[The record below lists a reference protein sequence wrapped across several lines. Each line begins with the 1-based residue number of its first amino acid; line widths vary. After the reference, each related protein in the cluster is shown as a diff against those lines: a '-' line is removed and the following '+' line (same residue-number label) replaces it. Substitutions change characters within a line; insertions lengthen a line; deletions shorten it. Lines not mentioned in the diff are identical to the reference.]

1 MKRAESPSDAT
12 GLMKTLKPCWKTL
25 GLALCLPALATTAP
39 ASDPEK
45 TDDAAQFRFFE
56 KNIRPL
62 LAKNC
67 YQCHGPEKHKGDLRL
82 DSRAG
87 ILLGGNNGPA
97 VTPGKP
103 SESLIMLA
111 VSHSDEDLKM
121 PPKERL
127 PESDIKLLEK
137 WIAMGA
143 PWPGAV
149 GKAGDLSKVTEEDR
163 KWWAFQPIR
172 KPAAPQIK
180 DDNWS
185 RNEIDRFL
193 LAKLRAEGLS
203 PAKPADKRQLVRRV
217 YFDLTG
223 LPPSPQDIQAFLA
236 DKSKNAY
243 ENLIERLLDSPQYG
257 ERWGRH
263 WLDVV
268 RYAES
273 DGYRADD
280 YRPSAWR
287 YRDYVIR
294 SFNEDKPFDRFIREQ
309 IAGDEIAPDDP
320 DAVIGTGFLRHGIYE
335 WNQRDAETQ
344 WENIMAEMTDVTG
357 EVFLGLSVGCARC
370 HDHKFDP
377 LPRADYYSLQAF
389 LAPTIWT
396 IDEPVATPQQRAQY
410 EQEMTAWE
418 SKAKP
423 ILDEIAAIEKKHRDA
438 ARESATKIFPEEVQ
452 ASVRKP
458 HEEQN
463 TYDRQLNYLVQR
475 QVIAAWKRISSRIK
489 GDEKKKWDELQKQL
503 KELEKSKPKP
513 LPVAMTVRDAS
524 PRPPVVKIRGSRS
537 KRTFEPRVFE
547 VLGGRKPEIEPI
559 PNLQSTG
566 RRTALA
572 NWIASA
578 DNPLTARVIVNRIWQ
593 QHFGRGIAASA
604 NDFGRL
610 GEKPTHPELLDWLAA
625 TFIEKGWSIKKLHR
639 LIMHSAAYR
648 QSALRSTPEVARMKD
663 PSNRW
668 LWRKNTSRL
677 EAEQIRDAMLTASRE
692 LDLKLGGAS
701 VSGDAQRR
709 SLYVKVYRNTPDK
722 MLGAFDLTDG
732 LSSSPKRN
740 VTTTA
745 TQSLLMI
752 NGDWTM
758 KRASAMAKRLERDH
772 KEPAKRIEAAYELA
786 FGRPV
791 KVSERDAALAFIDAQ
806 ADGIVNAKPE
816 PAKAAPTA
824 KIDKVEGTA
833 ALLKPGSSQS
843 ILEIPHHGSFPAG
856 DFTVEAIIQ
865 LHSMYPDATVRT
877 IVSQWNSSSNSRGWS
892 FGVTSAKSGYQPRN
906 LILQLIGDKS
916 KGDNGYEVIASN
928 LRPELNKPY
937 YVAVSVKLDDLGD
950 GGTTFYLKDLSDPKA
965 KLTAAFVPH
974 AKNNHYANKLPIW
987 IGGRAGSKS
996 HRWDGAIGEVRIS
1009 NRALQ
1014 RADLTLYKDSAR
1026 EDTIGYWKLED
1037 GKNFYVDASSM
1048 RNHIKPPAPPKPS
1061 LAQARQSALVDF
1073 CHVLLN
1079 SNEFLYVD

>member
-1 MKRAESPSDAT
+1 MNRLGTPSDT
-12 GLMKTLKPCWKTL
+12 PELMMTFTKSWKSTAV
-25 GLALCLPALATTAP
+25 LAGVLTTAATILTSS
-39 ASDPEK
+39 ASESDK
-45 TDDAAQFRFFE
+45 AANLRFFE
-56 KNIRPL
+56 QNIRPL
-62 LAKNC
+62 LAKHC
-67 YQCHGPEKHKGDLRL
+67 YECHGSEKQKGDLRL

-87 ILLGGNNGPA
+87 VLVGGGNGPA
-97 VTPGKP
+97 VAPGKP
-103 SESLIMLA
+103 DESLLMLA
-111 VSHSDEDLKM
+111 VSHTDEELKM
-121 PPKERL
+121 PPKKPLAER
-127 PESDIKLLEK
+127 DINLLAK
-137 WIAMGA
+137 WIASGA
-143 PWPGAV
+143 PWPGAK

-163 KWWAFQPIR
+163 QWWSFQPIKKAEVPR
-172 KPAAPQIK
+172 IK
-180 DDNWS
+180 GDSWS
-185 RNEIDRFL
+185 RNEIDRYL
-193 LAKLRAEGLS
+193 LAKLKAEGLS
-203 PAKPADKRQLVRRV
+203 PAKPAEKRQLVRRV

-223 LPPSPQDIQAFLA
+223 LPPSPQDLAAFLA
-236 DKSKNAY
+236 DKSEDAY
-243 ENLIERLLDSPQYG
+243 QKLIERLLDSPQYG

-280 YRPSAWR
+280 YRPHAWR
-287 YRDYVIR
+287 YRDYVVK
-294 SFNEDKPFDRFIREQ
+294 SFNEDKPFDRFIKEQ

-320 DAVIGTGFLRHGIYE
+320 DAVTGTGFLRHGIYE

-344 WENIMAEMTDVTG
+344 WEEIMAEMTDVTG

-377 LPRADYYSLQAF
+377 MPRSDYYSLQAF

-396 IDEPVATPQQRAQY
+396 IDEPVGAPQLKTQY
-410 EQEMTAWE
+410 NKDMREWE
-418 SKAKP
+418 AKAKP
-423 ILDEIAAIEKKHRDA
+423 ILDQIAALEKKHRDA
-438 ARESATKIFPEEVQ
+438 ARESATKIFPAEVQ
-452 ASVRKP
+452 ESVRKP
-458 HEEQN
+458 YEEQN
-463 TYDRQLNYLVQR
+463 AYDRQLHYLVQR
-475 QVIAAWKRISSRIK
+475 QVIKAWERISSRIK

-503 KELEKSKPKP
+503 KELEKSRPKS
-513 LPVAMTVRDAS
+513 LPIAMTVRDAT
-524 PRPPVVKIRGSRS
+524 PKPPVVKIRGSRS
-537 KRTFEPRVFE
+537 KQTFEPRVFE
-547 VLGGRKPEIEPI
+547 VLGGVKPEIEPI
-559 PNLQSTG
+559 PNIKSTG

-572 NWIASA
+572 NWIASP

-593 QHFGRGIAASA
+593 QHFGRGIAAAA
-604 NDFGRL
+604 NDFGKL

-639 LIMHSAAYR
+639 LILHSAAYR
-648 QSALRSTPEVARMKD
+648 QTALREAPEVARMKD

-668 LWRKNTSRL
+668 LWRMNTSRL
-677 EAEQIRDAMLTASRE
+677 EAEQIRDAMLAASGE

-701 VSGDAQRR
+701 VSGDAKRR

-758 KRASAMAKRLERDH
+758 KRAAAMAKRLVREQRD
-772 KEPAKRIEAAYELA
+772 PAKRVEAAYEMA

-791 KVSERDAALAFIDAQ
+791 RDNERRAALAFIGAQ
-806 ADGIVNAKPE
+806 ADGIVRAKPE

-843 ILEIPHHGSFPAG
+843 ILEVPHNDSLPTG
-856 DFTVEAIIQ
+856 DFTVEAIIR
-865 LHSMYPDATVRT
+865 LDSMYPDATVRT
-877 IVSQWNSSSNSRGWS
+877 IVAQWNASSKSRGWS

-906 LILQLIGDKS
+906 LILQLIGDKA

-937 YVAVSVKLDDLGD
+937 YVAVAVKLDDLSD

-1009 NRALQ
+1009 NTALD
-1014 RADLTLYKDSAR
+1014 RADLTLYKDAPR
-1026 EDTIGYWKLED
+1026 KDTVGYWKLED
-1037 GKNFYVDASSM
+1037 GKDFYADASS
-1048 RNHIKPPAPPKPS
+1048 RNNGIKPPVPPKPS
-1061 LAQARQSALVDF
+1061 LAQAQQSALVDF

>member
-1 MKRAESPSDAT
+1 MRNLIFYKLRKSAARVAVLCAGLASSGAICAAES
-12 GLMKTLKPCWKTL
+12 
-25 GLALCLPALATTAP
+25 
-39 ASDPEK
+39 
-45 TDDAAQFRFFE
+45 AAAEDLRFFE
-56 KNIRPL
+56 QNIRPL

-67 YQCHGPEKHKGDLRL
+67 YKCHGSEKTKGDLRL

-87 ILLGGNNGPA
+87 VLVGGVNGPA
-97 VTPGKP
+97 VDPGKP
-103 SESLIMLA
+103 AESLLMLA
-111 VSHSDEDLKM
+111 VSHTDEDLKM
-121 PPKERL
+121 PPKKPLAER
-127 PESDIKLLEK
+127 DIKLLEK

-149 GKAGDLSKVTEEDR
+149 GKTGSPSKITEEDR
-163 KWWAFQPIR
+163 QWWSFQPIK
-172 KPAAPQIK
+172 KPNVPQSK
-180 DDNWS
+180 GDSWS

-193 LAKLRAEGLS
+193 LAKLKAEGLA
-203 PAKPADKRQLVRRV
+203 PAKPAEKRQLIRRA

-223 LPPSPQDIQAFLA
+223 LPPAPKDVEAFLA
-236 DKSKNAY
+236 DKSANAY

-280 YRPSAWR
+280 YRPHAWR
-287 YRDYVIR
+287 YRDYVVK
-294 SFNEDKPFDRFIREQ
+294 SFNEDKPFNRFIKEQ

-344 WENIMAEMTDVTG
+344 WEEIMAEMTDVTG

-370 HDHKFDP
+370 HEHKFDP
-377 LPRADYYSLQAF
+377 IPRADYYSLQAF
-389 LAPTIWT
+389 LAPTVWT
-396 IDEPVATPQQRAQY
+396 IDAPVGTPQQRAQH
-410 EQEMTAWE
+410 EKAMKAWE
-418 SKAKP
+418 AKAKP
-423 ILDEIAAIEKKHRDA
+423 ILDQIAAIEKKHRDA
-438 ARESATKIFPEEVQ
+438 AQESATKIFPAEVQ
-452 ASVRKP
+452 ESVRKP
-458 HEEQN
+458 YEEQN
-463 TYDRQLNYLVQR
+463 TYDRQLHYLVER
-475 QVIAAWKRISSRIK
+475 QVIKAWERLSSRIK
-489 GDEKKKWDELQKQL
+489 GDEKKKWDELQKKL
-503 KELEKSKPKP
+503 KELEKSKPAP

-524 PRPPVVKIRGSRS
+524 FEPPVVKIRGSRS
-537 KRTFEPRVFE
+537 KQTFEPRVFE
-547 VLGGRKPEIEPI
+547 VLGGLKPEIEPI
-559 PNLQSTG
+559 PNIKSTG
-566 RRTALA
+566 RRRALA
-572 NWIASA
+572 NWIASP

-593 QHFGRGIAASA
+593 QRFGRGIAASA
-604 NDFGRL
+604 NDFGKL

-625 TFIEKGWSIKKLHR
+625 TFIEKGWSIKELDR
-639 LIMHSAAYR
+639 LILHSAAYR
-648 QSALRSTPEVARMKD
+648 QTALREAPEIARMKD

-668 LWRKNTSRL
+668 LWRMNTSRL
-677 EAEQIRDAMLTASRE
+677 EAEQIRDAMLAASGE

-701 VSGDAQRR
+701 VSGEAKRR
-709 SLYVKVYRNTPDK
+709 SLYVKVYRNKPDK

-758 KRASAMAKRLERDH
+758 KRAAAMAGRLEKEH
-772 KEPAKRIEAAYELA
+772 KDPAKRVEAAYELA

-791 KVSERDAALAFIDAQ
+791 KAAERDAVLAFIGSQ
-806 ADGIVNAKPE
+806 ADGIVSAKPE
-816 PAKAAPTA
+816 PAKAAPTT

-843 ILEIPHHGSFPAG
+843 ILEVPHSASLPTG

-865 LHSMYPDATVRT
+865 LDTMYPDATVRT
-877 IVSQWNSSSNSRGWS
+877 IVSQWNANSKSRGWS

-906 LILQLIGDKS
+906 LILQLIGDKA

-937 YVAVSVKLDDLGD
+937 YVAVSVKLDDLSD

-974 AKNNHYANKLPIW
+974 AKNKHYANKLPLW
-987 IGGRAGSKS
+987 IGGRAGSKT
-996 HRWDGAIGEVRIS
+996 HRWDGAIGEVRLS
-1009 NRALQ
+1009 NAALN
-1014 RADLTLYKDSAR
+1014 RADLTLYKDAPR
-1026 EDTIGYWKLED
+1026 MDTAGYWKLED
-1037 GKNFYVDASSM
+1037 GRDFYVDASKAG
-1048 RNHIKPPAPPKPS
+1048 NHIKAPVPPKPT
-1061 LAQARQSALVDF
+1061 LAQAKQSALVDF